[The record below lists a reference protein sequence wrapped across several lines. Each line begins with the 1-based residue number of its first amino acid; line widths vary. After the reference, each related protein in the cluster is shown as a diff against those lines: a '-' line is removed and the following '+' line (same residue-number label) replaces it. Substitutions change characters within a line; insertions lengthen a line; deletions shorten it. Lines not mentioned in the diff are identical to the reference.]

1 LIEEH
6 QGMISYTSRVG
17 VGTEFR
23 LCIPQKSSDLGAF
36 QPETIS
42 AVSHS
47 PLIFGIM
54 DEEEPFV
61 TPVSRQHSGDGA
73 MDKVVEERPVILI
86 VDDNEQMRK
95 YLIQVFQ
102 RDFRVL
108 EAANGTEGLNIAR
121 QMQPDAI
128 ISDLVMGELS
138 GIDFCKAVKESP
150 VLSHIPFIL
159 ITGSASSE
167 SKMLGFENGADDYIS
182 KPFETDFLLARV
194 LGLIRKREEL
204 QRYFYNEIT
213 HQQHSLTISAE
224 YKEFL
229 DRCIEIVEAH
239 LDDDDFNIQRL
250 ALAIGMSHSRLYK
263 KIKAIS
269 GQSANAFIRFIR
281 LRKAAELF
289 INTDL
294 NIGQTAFQV
303 GLNDVKYFRDQFTKT
318 FGMKPSEYIRKY
330 RKTLG
335 KQYKLD
341 GRVVKRVDS

>member
-1 LIEEH
+1 VDL
-6 QGMISYTSRVG
+6 
-17 VGTEFR
+17 
-23 LCIPQKSSDLGAF
+23 KSFPTG
-36 QPETIS
+36 PETGTRHTPLVSVARDEDESFVNSS
-42 AVSHS
+42 A
-47 PLIFGIM
+47 GILTGFA
-54 DEEEPFV
+54 DDHQVV
-61 TPVSRQHSGDGA
+61 TA
-73 MDKVVEERPVILI
+73 RPVVLI

-95 YLIQVFQ
+95 YLVQVFQ
-102 RDFRVL
+102 KDYRVL
-108 EAANGTEGLNIAR
+108 EADNGTEGLSIAR
-121 QMQPDAI
+121 QIQPDAI
-128 ISDLVMGELS
+128 ISDLVMGEMS

-150 VLSHIPFIL
+150 ALSHIPFIL
-159 ITGSASSE
+159 ITGSATPE
-167 SKMLGFENGADDYIS
+167 SKMSRIENGADDYIP
-182 KPFETDFLLARV
+182 KPFETDLLLARV
-194 LGLIRKREEL
+194 HALLRKREEL

-213 HQQHSLTISAE
+213 HQQHGLSISTE

-239 LDDDDFNIQRL
+239 LDDEDFNIQRL
-250 ALAIGMSHSRLYK
+250 ASAIGMSHSRLYK

-318 FGMKPSEYIRKY
+318 FGMKPSEYIKKY

-335 KQYKLD
+335 KSFKLD
-341 GRVVKRVDS
+341 DRVVRRGSS